1 MPLESQFF
9 NVPKWS
15 YDFYKVYVDLTF
27 SRNMFLISTAQNVH
41 TTISTYIF
49 VKYYIPKQ
57 NYQNWNQVHM
67 IFLNKVMNFQS
78 VLLLCKNP
86 KIKIERLTGG
96 VHMSG
101 GFLKRF
107 LFLFNA

>member
-9 NVPKWS
+9 IVPKWS

-27 SRNMFLISTAQNVH
+27 SRNMFLISTAQKVH

-78 VLLLCKNP
+78 VAVTMQKSKN
-86 KIKIERLTGG
+86 KDSR
-96 VHMSG
+96 
-101 GFLKRF
+101 R
-107 LFLFNA
+107 